1 MAESGMKIFGASRAR
16 TLRILCAVVL
26 PIGAFALGCEGGK
39 GTRDALKELQ
49 DGQKQVLERLER
61 MENDQKRILA
71 SPIFT
76 RTERP
81 SIDFNKV
88 YEITI
93 GESPARGPQEAK
105 ATLVEFSDF
114 QCPYSQR
121 AQPVIQQLVEA
132 FPNDLRHVYKNFPL
146 SFHKQA
152 LPAAKACLAAGLQG
166 KFWEMHNL
174 LYENPKSLEE
184 QDFKAHAQKL
194 GLDQAR
200 FEKDLQS
207 DALMQKVQADLE
219 EARKAEVR
227 GTPTLYLNG
236 KRVAD
241 RSFEAMKKEIE
252 TLLGTAVN
260 NAS

>member
-1 MAESGMKIFGASRAR
+1 MAESGKKIFGASRAR

-49 DGQKQVLERLER
+49 DGQKQVLERL
-61 MENDQKRILA
+61 DKILA
-71 SPIFT
+71 SPIFA
-76 RTERP
+76 RAERP
-81 SIDFNKV
+81 SVDFNKV

-93 GESPARGPQEAK
+93 GDSPARGPQEAK

-121 AQPVIQQLVEA
+121 AQPVIQQLLEA

-166 KFWEMHNL
+166 KFWEMHKL

-194 GLDQAR
+194 GLDVAR

-207 DALMQKVQADLE
+207 DAQMQKVQADLE

-260 NAS
+260 KAS

>member
-1 MAESGMKIFGASRAR
+1 MAASGRKIFWASRAR
-16 TLRILCAVVL
+16 TVRVCCVVVFPCL
-26 PIGAFALGCEGGK
+26 AFALGCEGVK
-39 GTRDALKELQ
+39 GTQDSLKALQE
-49 DGQKQVLERLER
+49 GQKQILERLDR

-81 SIDFNKV
+81 TIDYNKV
-88 YEITI
+88 YEIGI
-93 GESPARGPQEAK
+93 GDSPFRGPREAK
-105 ATLVEFSDF
+105 VTLVEFSDF

-121 AQPVIQQLVEA
+121 ARPVIEELLKA

-166 KFWEMHNL
+166 KFWEMHAL
-174 LYENPKSLEE
+174 IFENPKNLEE

-194 GLDQAR
+194 GLDAAR

-207 DALMQKVQADLE
+207 DAIMQKVQADLE

-241 RSFEAMKKEIE
+241 RSAEAMKKEIE
-252 TLLGTAVN
+252 TLLGAAEK
-260 NAS
+260 AS